1 MKCHTASSNLTY
13 VLQVSDGMQTGK
25 IAGMAIRIRMLHLGC
40 VKACV

>member
-25 IAGMAIRIRMLHLGC
+25 IARMAILIHMLHLGC
-40 VKACV
+40 VEAYV